1 MKTATFTM
9 GVPAAGKTTIVESM
23 YKDTTIID
31 PDKIKEGFV
40 GYNPL
45 ESSVFHAESQ
55 KIAEKQFKLAILG
68 EEDFVL
74 DGTGTNA
81 EKLIRRITEA
91 KSCGFKINLIYVVV
105 PLKISLERNR
115 NRQRVVPVQ
124 IVVEKYQ
131 DIRYAFDAVAPHA
144 DSVLVI
150 NNE

>member
-23 YKDTTIID
+23 YKNITIID

-40 GYNPL
+40 GYEAANPQG
-45 ESSVFHAESQ
+45 FHSESQ
-55 KIAEKQFKLAILG
+55 KIAEMQFKMAILG
-68 EEDFVL
+68 EDDFVL

-91 KSCGFKINLIYVVV
+91 KTQGFEINLIYVVV
-105 PLKISLERNR
+105 SLKVSLERNR
-115 NRQRVVPVQ
+115 NRQRVVPEQ
-124 IVVEKYQ
+124 VVMEKYQ

-144 DSVLVI
+144 DTVLVI